1 MFEHLGPGLTRD
13 DAEPGQGLDPV
24 AGHGQLQGA
33 VRLLDRAGQTR
44 GKVAAQARLDLGQGH
59 GRAVGREDN
68 AFAVL
73 DQGGEGREQFF
84 LGAGL
89 AADELDVVDQQHVG
103 VAQTVLEGRHG
114 AVLGGAH
121 EGREEAFGGQ
131 IDNAGVRAQALRL
144 PGDGI
149 EQVGLAVAIGAAEE
163 DRVEM
168 AVGPGRGLSGDGQG
182 EGIALP
188 FHKTVE
194 GQPLLKA
201 GRAHG
206 AGPVGDRRHGGHG
219 HGQGLERNDGG
230 PLGTTGGN
238 LGGRRGRSH
247 FGAAADLEA
256 ARKAVEA
263 EPQLVHAAQGVLAHP
278 VTGIGGRGDEDQLTG
293 TVGAH
298 SRGGDI
304 GAERP
309 LADLVA
315 QAAGRLG
322 PDTIRIRHPRHMR
335 APRIQHSHP
344 SKPCCGRASGEA

>member
-1 MFEHLGPGLTRD
+1 M
-13 DAEPGQGLDPV
+13 
-24 AGHGQLQGA
+24 
-33 VRLLDRAGQTR
+33 
-44 GKVAAQARLDLGQGH
+44 AAQARLDLRQGH

-84 LGAGL
+84 LGTGL

-121 EGREEAFGGQ
+121 KGRQESFGGQ
-131 IDNAGVRAQALRL
+131 IDDPGVRAQALCL

-168 AVGPGRGLSGDGQG
+168 AVGPGCGLSGNGEG

-194 GQPLLKA
+194 GQPILQA

-206 AGPVGDRRHGGHG
+206 TGPVGNRRHGGHG
-219 HGQGLERNDGG
+219 HGQGLEGNDGG
-230 PLGTTGGN
+230 PLGTTGGH
-238 LGGRRGRSH
+238 LGSRRGRAH
-247 FGAAADLEA
+247 LGAAANLEA
-256 ARKAVEA
+256 ARQAVEA
-263 EPQLVHAAQGVLAHP
+263 EP
-278 VTGIGGRGDEDQLTG
+278 
-293 TVGAH
+293 
-298 SRGGDI
+298 
-304 GAERP
+304 
-309 LADLVA
+309 
-315 QAAGRLG
+315 
-322 PDTIRIRHPRHMR
+322 
-335 APRIQHSHP
+335 
-344 SKPCCGRASGEA
+344 